1 MTRRA
6 YYWPILI
13 VGIVLIIA
21 PFAISLPSKGSAG
34 QDMLNNFH
42 PIMQPASVKETVSLY
57 NNTFLALKPVA
68 QGGIVAAGEI
78 PSLVTGLGAALHLS
92 PAQVGQFLGSKYP
105 AFAQLLSS
113 FPQLVPVFTRVPP
126 GLQHYAPLVSTM
138 KANVTNYAKVDSLPN
153 FNLFTWFF
161 VVPGALIVILAL
173 LGLGLFQP
181 RGKRNDVASSS
192 EHEEDQHT
200 T

>member
-1 MTRRA
+1 
-6 YYWPILI
+6 LI

-92 PAQVGQFLGSKYP
+92 LR
-105 AFAQLLSS
+105 LSS
-113 FPQLVPVFTRVPP
+113 SWAR
-126 GLQHYAPLVSTM
+126 STPR
-138 KANVTNYAKVDSLPN
+138 SLN
-153 FNLFTWFF
+153 SSQAFLNWYRSSRGSLRGFSTT
-161 VVPGALIVILAL
+161 
-173 LGLGLFQP
+173 P
-181 RGKRNDVASSS
+181 RSCRR
-192 EHEEDQHT
+192 
-200 T
+200 